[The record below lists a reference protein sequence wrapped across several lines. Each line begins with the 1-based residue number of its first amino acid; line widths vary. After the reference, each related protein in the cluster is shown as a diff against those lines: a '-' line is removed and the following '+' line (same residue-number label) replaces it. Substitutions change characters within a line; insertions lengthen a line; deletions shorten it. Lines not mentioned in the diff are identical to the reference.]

1 MMSSE
6 YQEKAD
12 EFKAK
17 MIHYGKTK
25 RFRGPFK
32 EGTIKTYMSNLR
44 LAHAIAVHPGIY
56 AEDGE
61 GFMDWAKDSQAV
73 FKAFKDAKKSPKT
86 LLNYN
91 ASIVNALQVLEYPKE
106 VYEPYQLYR
115 ETMNSQFTT
124 GGLTDNQ
131 KKVMEQVKKED
142 ILGFLNSDLYNDAP
156 YDKMMKLILLIHVHY
171 PFRNELADM
180 KWILRTDYVTLSKKQ
195 QEENNWITIG
205 NFNYKTKQHKLSFV
219 KTKYKTSKT
228 YGTRQWNVIPE
239 VADAIYGLNE
249 VDPEFIPNFSENA
262 RYQNLIL
269 TGQHMFKTKSFLP
282 TTSHN
287 GHDDIPFS
295 RNMLSR
301 HLGEFTK
308 IHLGQPISTTLM
320 AKYFGTKAKDP
331 LNPTPEEIKA
341 IVREADIRGHSIR
354 TKLTIYNV

>member
-1 MMSSE
+1 ME
-6 YQEKAD
+6 

-17 MIHYGKTK
+17 MIEYGNTK
-25 RFRGPFK
+25 RFRPFT
-32 EGTIKTYMSNLR
+32 EGTMKTYMSNLR
-44 LAHAIAVHPGIY
+44 LAHEIVVVKWGI

-61 GFMDWAKDSQAV
+61 GFMDWAKDSQMV
-73 FKAFKDAKKSPKT
+73 FKAFKSEKKSTDNPNGKTPKT

-91 ASIVNALQVLEYPKE
+91 ASIVNALQVLDYPKE
-106 VYEPYQLYR
+106 FVKPYQLYR
-115 ETMNSQFTT
+115 ETIEAGFPS
-124 GGLTDNQ
+124 GGLTDTQ
-131 KKVMEQVKKED
+131 KVVMSKVSKED
-142 ILGFLNSDLYNDAP
+142 ILGFLKSDLYNDAP

-205 NFNYKTKQHKLSFV
+205 NFNYKTKQHKLAFV

-239 VADAIYGLNE
+239 VADAIYDLNE
-249 VDPEFIPNFSENA
+249 VDKFIPNFNENA

-269 TGQHMFKTKSFLP
+269 TGQYMFKTKSFLP
-282 TTSHN
+282 SMSHN
-287 GHDDIPFS
+287 GQTDVPFS

-301 HLGEFTK
+301 HLGAFTK
-308 IHLGQPISTTLM
+308 IHLGESISTTLM

-331 LNPTPEEIKA
+331 LHPTPEEMKA
-341 IVREADIRGHSIR
+341 IIREADIRGHSIK
-354 TKLTIYNV
+354 TKLTHYNV